1 MVEFAL
7 TAPLFV
13 LIVFGIIELGILF
26 SVYIGLTNSARE
38 ATRAAA
44 IYRYPGATPISTDLT
59 AVNTVDAARLT
70 SFTSILTSTM
80 NPIISSEAVSVTV
93 GYLAAP
99 GDTYTQ
105 PTGANLPYNTSNP
118 LRSGDTI
125 SATLQYSHQ
134 LFWGLLGPNTISLT
148 ASSVA
153 RIEPGGAQ

>member
-26 SVYIGLTNSARE
+26 AVYIGLTNSARE

-44 IYRYPGATPISTDLT
+44 VYRYPGATPISTDLT
-59 AVNTVDAARLT
+59 AVNDVDTARLAF
-70 SFTSILTSTM
+70 FTSILTSTM
-80 NPIISSEAVSVTV
+80 NPIISPADVVVAVDYVP
-93 GYLAAP
+93 AP

-105 PTGANLPYNTSNP
+105 PAGVLKPVNTSNL

-134 LFWGLLGPNTISLT
+134 LFFGILGDRKITFT
-148 ASSVA
+148 ASSAA
-153 RIEPGGAQ
+153 RLEPGGAE